1 MMAGPSTRFT
11 LARLSISMEE
21 GTVLRWLVQDGDE
34 VVAGVPIV
42 EIETDKA
49 TVQVEAPASGRI
61 RLIAAEGETL
71 AVDALLAQISATP
84 LAAEVPART
93 TGAGTARGVRRREPG
108 EARPDSSEET
118 PASETRRLPV
128 AVVDAAP
135 GERPAELPDE
145 ELLDLYRTMA
155 RIRAFEEQVV
165 DAYNARLVPGSTHPC
180 IGQEASKVGTISALA
195 ESDLVLATYRGH
207 GEAIALGMDPVAI
220 MAELMAR
227 STGVCKGKGGSMHLS
242 DPGKGLVMTNAI
254 VAAHIPIAG
263 GVALSCKQR
272 RTGQVVACLFGD
284 GASCEGEFFETLNM
298 AQLWKVPLVFVCENN
313 GWAISVPTSASQ
325 ATPDV
330 ADRARG
336 FGIHATMVDGNDVLA
351 VRAAVGEAVD
361 RARSGAG
368 PAFVESKTVRWER
381 HSALSAGADPEEGR
395 RAWQRVDPILRFR
408 KSLLA
413 WEVAEE
419 AVLDRIEGEAGV
431 EAVACRSTAE
441 NAPFPDPA
449 SVLEDVYAAPRPG

>member
-1 MMAGPSTRFT
+1 
-11 LARLSISMEE
+11 
-21 GTVLRWLVQDGDE
+21 
-34 VVAGVPIV
+34 
-42 EIETDKA
+42 
-49 TVQVEAPASGRI
+49 
-61 RLIAAEGETL
+61 
-71 AVDALLAQISATP
+71 VDALLAEISTTP
-84 LAAEVPART
+84 VGAEASAEAN
-93 TGAGTARGVRRREPG
+93 GLSTARGVRRREPG
-108 EARPDSSEET
+108 VPGIGSAEET
-118 PASETRRLPV
+118 HAPELRTLPV
-128 AVVDAAP
+128 PVVDATP
-135 GERPAELPDE
+135 GERPADLPDE

-195 ESDLVLATYRGH
+195 ETDLVLATYRGH

-242 DPGKGLVMTNAI
+242 DPGRGLVMTNAI

-272 RTGQVVACLFGD
+272 GTGQVVACLFGD

-325 ATPDV
+325 ATPDI

-336 FGIHATMVDGNDVLA
+336 FGVHATVVDGNDVLA
-351 VRAAVGEAVD
+351 VRAAVGDAVD

-381 HSALSAGADPEEGR
+381 HSALSAGADPDEGR

-413 WEVAEE
+413 WEVAEDP
-419 AVLDRIEGEAGV
+419 ALDRIEEEAGA
-431 EAVACRSTAE
+431 EAVACRSIAE

-449 SVLEDVYAAPRPG
+449 SVFEDVYAAARPG

>member
-1 MMAGPSTRFT
+1 MAGPSTRFT
-11 LARLSISMEE
+11 LPQLSISMEE
-21 GTVLRWLVQDGDE
+21 GTVLAWLVQDGEE
-34 VVAGVPIV
+34 VVAGAPIV

-49 TVQVEAPASGRI
+49 TVQVESPASGRI
-61 RLIAAEGETL
+61 RLIAAEGETV
-71 AVDALLAQISATP
+71 AVDALLAEISTTP
-84 LAAEVPART
+84 VGAEASAEAN
-93 TGAGTARGVRRREPG
+93 GLSTARGVRRREPG
-108 EARPDSSEET
+108 VPGIGSAEET
-118 PASETRRLPV
+118 HAPELRTLPV
-128 AVVDAAP
+128 PVVDATP
-135 GERPAELPDE
+135 GERPADLPDE

-195 ESDLVLATYRGH
+195 ETDLVLATYRGH

-242 DPGKGLVMTNAI
+242 DPGRGLVMTNAI

-272 RTGQVVACLFGD
+272 GTGQVVACLFGD

-325 ATPDV
+325 ATPDI

-336 FGIHATMVDGNDVLA
+336 FGVHATVVDGNDVLA
-351 VRAAVGEAVD
+351 VRAAVGDAVD

-381 HSALSAGADPEEGR
+381 HSALSAGADPDEGR

-413 WEVAEE
+413 WEVAEDP
-419 AVLDRIEGEAGV
+419 ALDRIEEEAGA
-431 EAVACRSTAE
+431 EAVACRSIAE

-449 SVLEDVYAAPRPG
+449 SVFEDVYAAARPG

>member
-1 MMAGPSTRFT
+1 MTGQATRVT
-11 LARLSISMEE
+11 LAQLSISMEE
-21 GTVLRWLVQDGDE
+21 GTVVSWLVRDGAE
-34 VVAGVPIV
+34 VVAGAPIV

-49 TVQVEAPASGRI
+49 TVQVEAPVSGHVRH
-61 RLIAAEGETL
+61 IAPEGAIL
-71 AVDALLAQISATP
+71 PVDALIAEIDTTSAADREPAEGARHEAPKGVGRRAPT
-84 LAAEVPART
+84 AAEAAPP
-93 TGAGTARGVRRREPG
+93 EL
-108 EARPDSSEET
+108 T
-118 PASETRRLPV
+118 PTSQAQTVPV
-128 AVVDAAP
+128 AVSDASP
-135 GERPAELPDE
+135 GEPPTDLSRD
-145 ELLDLYRTMA
+145 ELLDLYGTMA

-195 ESDLVLATYRGH
+195 ETDLVLATYRGH
-207 GEAIALGMDPVAI
+207 GEAIALGVDPVAI
-220 MAELMAR
+220 MAEVMAR

-272 RTGQVVACLFGD
+272 DTGQVVACLFGD

-298 AQLWKVPLVFVCENN
+298 AQLWMVPLVLICENN

-336 FGIHATMVDGNDVLA
+336 FGMHATIVDGNDVLA

-361 RARSGAG
+361 RARSGRG
-368 PAFVESKTVRWER
+368 PVFVEAKTVRWER

-395 RAWQRVDPILRFR
+395 RAWQSVDPILRFR

-413 WEVAEE
+413 WALADETELDEIDEE
-419 AVLDRIEGEAGV
+419 AVAEAR
-431 EAVACRSTAE
+431 ECRSIAE
-441 NAPFPDPA
+441 QAPFPDPA
-449 SVLEDVYAAPRPG
+449 SVYEDVYATARPG